1 LPKSEE
7 GHVIG
12 RQLLRAG
19 TAVAANYR
27 AVGQARSRAEFIAK
41 MGIVVEE
48 IDEVVFWVDLI
59 ADGRLVPS
67 SRLADLQKEAKEL
80 LAIFAASQHTA
91 KIIDPRA
98 GSSMDRWADE
108 PTARFPDSMKYA
120 GWQL

>member
-27 AVGQARSRAEFIAK
+27 AVGQTRSRAEFIAK
-41 MGIVVEE
+41 IDIVAEE
-48 IDEVVFWVDLI
+48 TDEVAFWVNLI

-67 SRLADLQKEAKEL
+67 SRFADLQKEAKEL
-80 LAIFAASQHTA
+80 SAVLAASQHTA

-98 GSSMDRWADE
+98 GSSMDR
-108 PTARFPDSMKYA
+108 
-120 GWQL
+120 